1 MDGGAWWAAVHGVAK
16 SQARLRDLAAAAAA
30 AFLLGDYCCSFKCRM
45 YSQLACF
52 PVTPPKKTICRW
64 SLAKTHTSKPMPKPS
79 YYYMPPPTSVPSCPT
94 MPLFLKKEMKVRA
107 CLVTVSKTFPFCIL
121 GRGCLP
127 RLLLL
132 NPKMGVF
139 LNHCLGLPHLLKG
152 KFHLQTVPNHFITG
166 ASQAARGEEPACSSI
181 IEVRDAGSF
190 PGSGRSHSRILAWR
204 IAWAEKPGG
213 LQSIGSQRVRHYWSS
228 LAHIFMHVLHYWAY
242 LHQKMF
248 PDIRMF

>member
-1 MDGGAWWAAVHGVAK
+1 MEKAMAPHSSTLAWKIPWTEEPGRLQSMGSLRVGHDWATSPSLFTFHFHALEKEMATHSSILAWRIPGTEEP
-16 SQARLRDLAAAAAA
+16 SGLRSMGSHRVRHDWSDLAAAAA
-30 AFLLGDYCCSFKCRM
+30 AFLLGGYCCSFKCRV

-79 YYYMPPPTSVPSCPT
+79 YYYMPPPTSVPSCPP
-94 MPLFLKKEMKVRA
+94 MPLFLKKEMKARA

-139 LNHCLGLPHLLKG
+139 LNHRFGP
-152 KFHLQTVPNHFITG
+152 P
-166 ASQAARGEEPACSSI
+166 
-181 IEVRDAGSF
+181 
-190 PGSGRSHSRILAWR
+190 
-204 IAWAEKPGG
+204 
-213 LQSIGSQRVRHYWSS
+213 
-228 LAHIFMHVLHYWAY
+228 IF
-242 LHQKMF
+242 
-248 PDIRMF
+248 